1 VTMGMILK
9 IALRNIGRHKR
20 RTILSAITI
29 AAGLIVFIL
38 MDSTLT
44 GIDRMSI
51 DNMINLTTGALKIQ
65 TVQYDQEKNTFPL
78 AYGIN
83 AASLSALETTLGR
96 DRRVMHATRRT
107 QFLGQLSNYTE
118 TVPVVGTVIDEATDT
133 SVFGLKQYITGSYFG
148 QNNGREILIGRQLA
162 QDLGVGVGDN
172 ITLYALTK
180 YDSRNADQ
188 FRIAGLLNTADPT
201 INHSGVFITFTAAN
215 DFLDLENSVSELD
228 VSVKRNSN
236 LAVFS
241 RDVTSIQAALQNE
254 FPNLRVNTFLELGAG
269 VLEITRAKR
278 VSGIVF
284 MAIILVIAVVGIFN
298 TVFMS
303 VYERIRE
310 IGVLRA
316 HGMKPRDVTV
326 MFVLE
331 GMVTGLLGSV
341 LGLATGS
348 LINVYLVTTGIPM
361 EKVVGGIA
369 TASYGISG
377 SIYGEWNVPA
387 IVLAFCLGI
396 IVATVAGIIP
406 ARRASKIQVTQAL
419 RFN

>member
-1 VTMGMILK
+1 MGMILK

-29 AAGLIVFIL
+29 AAGLAIFIF
-38 MDSTLT
+38 MDSMLT

-51 DNMINLTTGALKIQ
+51 DNMITLSSGALKVQ
-65 TVQYDQEKNTFPL
+65 TIQYDKEKNTFPL
-78 AYGIN
+78 SYGIN
-83 AASLSALETTLGR
+83 GFLPGLQTVLAC
-96 DRRVMHATRRT
+96 DNRVKHVTRRT
-107 QFLGQLSNYTE
+107 QFLGQLSNYDE

-133 SVFGLKQYITGSYFG
+133 MVFGLKPYISGSFFG
-148 QNNGREILIGRQLA
+148 PDDSREILMGRQLA

-188 FRIAGLLNTADPT
+188 FRIAGLLSTADPT
-201 INHSGVFITFTAAN
+201 INHSGVFITYSAAN
-215 DFLDLENSVSELD
+215 EFLDLENTVSELD
-228 VSVKRNSN
+228 ISVKRNSN
-236 LAVFS
+236 LALFS
-241 RDVTSIQAALQNE
+241 RDVKGIQKTLQTE
-254 FPNLRVNTFLELGAG
+254 FPLLRVNTFLELGAG
-269 VLEITRAKR
+269 VLELTRAKR
-278 VSGIVF
+278 VAGIMF

-316 HGMKPRDVTV
+316 HGLRPRDITI

-331 GMVTGLLGSV
+331 GFITGLIGGA
-341 LGLATGS
+341 LGLALGA
-348 LINVYLVTTGIPM
+348 LVNVYLVAVGIPM
-361 EKVVGGIA
+361 EKISGKIA

-377 SIYGEWNVPA
+377 SIYGEWNLPA
-387 IVLAFCLGI
+387 MALAFCLGVL
-396 IVATVAGIIP
+396 VATLAGVFP
-406 ARRASKIQVTQAL
+406 ARKASKIQVTSAL
-419 RFN
+419 RFV

>member
-1 VTMGMILK
+1 MDMILK

-20 RTILSAITI
+20 RTFLSAVTI

-38 MDSTLT
+38 IDSTLT

-51 DNMINLTTGALKIQ
+51 DNMITLSSGALKIQ
-65 TVQYDQEKNTFPL
+65 TVTYDKEKNTFPL
-78 AYGIN
+78 NYGMGEELSKVR
-83 AASLSALETTLGR
+83 AALAL
-96 DRRVMHATRRT
+96 DKRVLHATRRT
-107 QFLGQLSNYTE
+107 QFLGQLSNYDE
-118 TVPVVGTVIDEATDT
+118 TIPVVGTVVDEAADT
-133 SVFGLKQYITGSYFG
+133 MVFGLKPYITGSYFG
-148 QNNGREILIGRQLA
+148 PDNGREILIGRQLA

-201 INHSGVFITFTAAN
+201 INHSGVFITYTAAN
-215 DFLDLENSVSELD
+215 EFLDLENTVSELD
-228 VSVKRNSN
+228 VSTKRNSN
-236 LAVFS
+236 LGVFS
-241 RDVTSIQAALQNE
+241 HDVKEIQATLQHQ
-254 FPNLRVNTFLELGAG
+254 FPSLRVNTFLDLGAG
-269 VLEITRAKR
+269 VLELTRAKR
-278 VSGIVF
+278 VAGIIF
-284 MAIILVIAVVGIFN
+284 MAVILVIAVVGIFN

-316 HGMKPRDVTV
+316 HGLKPRDITF

-331 GMVTGLLGSV
+331 GFITGLFGSALGIMV
-341 LGLATGS
+341 GS
-348 LINVYLVTTGIPM
+348 LANMYLVVTGIPM
-361 EKVVGGIA
+361 EKMVGKIA

-377 SIYGEWNVPA
+377 NIYGEWNLPA
-387 IVLAFCLGI
+387 MGIAFCLGML
-396 IVATVAGIIP
+396 VATVAGIIP

-419 RFN
+419 RFA

>member
-1 VTMGMILK
+1 MGMILK
-9 IALRNIGRHKR
+9 IALRNIGRHRR

-29 AAGLIVFIL
+29 AAGLTVFIV
-38 MDSTLT
+38 MDSMLT

-51 DNMINLTTGALKIQ
+51 DNMITLTTGALKIQ
-65 TVQYDQEKNTFPL
+65 TVAYDKERNTFPL
-78 AYGIN
+78 NDSIN
-83 AASLSALETTLGR
+83 SSLPALDAALGR
-96 DRRVMHATRRT
+96 DKRVTHVTKRT
-107 QFLGQLSNYTE
+107 QFLGQLSNYSE
-118 TVPVVGTVIDEATDT
+118 TVPVVGTVVDEAADT
-133 SVFGLKQYITGSYFG
+133 TVFGLRQYIIGSYFG
-148 QNNGREILIGRQLA
+148 PDNLREILIGKQLA

-201 INHSGVFITFTAAN
+201 INHSGIFITFAAAN

-228 VSVKRNSN
+228 VSVQRNSN

-241 RDVTSIQAALQNE
+241 RDVKDIQASLQPQ
-254 FPNLRVNTFLELGAG
+254 FPLLRANTFLELGAG
-269 VLEITRAKR
+269 VMEITRAKR
-278 VSGIVF
+278 AGGIMF

-316 HGMKPRDVTV
+316 HGMKPADISR

-331 GMVTGLLGSV
+331 GIVTGLLGSA
-341 LGLATGS
+341 LGIALGS
-348 LINVYLVTTGIPM
+348 LINVYFVTKGVAM
-361 EKVVGGIA
+361 EKIAGKIA
-369 TASYGISG
+369 TASYGVSG
-377 SIYGEWNVPA
+377 NVYGEWNFAA
-387 IVLAFCLGI
+387 IALAFCLGI
-396 IVATVAGIIP
+396 AVATAAGIIP
-406 ARRASKIQVTQAL
+406 ARKASKIQVTQAL

>member
-1 VTMGMILK
+1 MGMVLK
-9 IALRNIGRHKR
+9 IALRNIARHKR

-29 AAGLIVFIL
+29 AAGLVVFIL
-38 MDSTLT
+38 IDSVLT

-51 DNMINLTTGALKIQ
+51 DNMITLSTGALKIQ

-78 AYGIN
+78 NYGMN
-83 AASLSALETTLGR
+83 ESMVGLQAALGR
-96 DRRVMHATRRT
+96 DKRVLHTTRRT
-107 QFLGQLSNYTE
+107 RFLGELSNYAE
-118 TVPVVGTVIDEATDT
+118 TLPVVGTVVDMAADT
-133 SVFGLKQYITGSYFG
+133 LVFGLTKYIVGKYFDG
-148 QNNGREILIGRQLA
+148 DNTREIIMGKQLA

-188 FRIAGLLNTADPT
+188 FRIVGLLNTADPT
-201 INHSGVFITFTAAN
+201 INHSGIFITYAAAN
-215 DFLDLENSVSELD
+215 DFLDLEDLVSEVD
-228 VSVKRNSN
+228 VSIARNSS
-236 LAVFS
+236 LTVYS
-241 RDVTSIQAALQNE
+241 RNVKDIQKTLQATN
-254 FPNLRVNTFLELGAG
+254 PVLRVNTFLELGAG
-269 VLEITRAKR
+269 VLEITHAKR
-278 VSGIVF
+278 VSAIIF

-316 HGMKPRDVTV
+316 YGLKPGEIML

-331 GMVTGLLGSV
+331 GSVTGFFGSI
-341 LGLATGS
+341 LGLVIGS
-348 LINVYLVTTGIPM
+348 IVNIVLVTKGIPM
-361 EKVVGGIA
+361 EKVVGKIA

-377 SIYGEWNVPA
+377 NIYGQWNLTA
-387 IVLAFCLGI
+387 IITSFCLGI
-396 IVATVAGIIP
+396 IIATIAGIIP
-406 ARRASKIQVTQAL
+406 SRTASKIQVTQAL

>member
-1 VTMGMILK
+1 MGMILT
-9 IALRNIGRHKR
+9 IAFRNIGRHKR

-29 AAGLIVFIL
+29 AAGLVVFIL
-38 MDSTLT
+38 MDSTLS

-51 DNMINLTTGALKIQ
+51 DNMITLTSGALKIQ
-65 TVQYDQEKNTFPL
+65 TVQYDKEKNTFPL
-78 AYGIN
+78 TYGIN
-83 AASLSALETTLGR
+83 KSLSGLEAALAR
-96 DRRVMHATRRT
+96 DKRVTHVTRRT

-118 TVPVVGTVIDEATDT
+118 SVPVVGTVVDEATDT
-133 SVFGLKQYITGSYFG
+133 TVFGLKPYITGSYFG
-148 QNNGREILIGRQLA
+148 ADNAREILIGKQLA

-188 FRIAGLLNTADPT
+188 FRIAGLLTTSDPI
-201 INHSGVFITFTAAN
+201 INHSGIFITFTAAN
-215 DFLDLENSVSELD
+215 DFLDLESSVSEVD
-228 VSVKRNSN
+228 VAVRRNSN

-241 RDVTSIQAALQNE
+241 REVKNIQAEVQPA
-254 FPNLRVNTFLELGAG
+254 FPLLRVNTFLELGAS

-278 VSGIVF
+278 VSGIII

-303 VYERIRE
+303 VFERIRE

-316 HGMKPRDVTV
+316 HGMKPRDIRI

-331 GMVTGLLGSV
+331 GIITGLLGSV
-341 LGLATGS
+341 LGLATGA
-348 LINVYLVTTGIPM
+348 LVNWYLVTTGIPM
-361 EKVVGGIA
+361 EKAVGSIA

-377 SIYGEWNVPA
+377 SIYGEWDPA
-387 IVLAFCLGI
+387 AMAISFCLGI
-396 IVATVAGIIP
+396 FVATLAGIIP
-406 ARRASKIQVTQAL
+406 ARKASKIQVTQAL